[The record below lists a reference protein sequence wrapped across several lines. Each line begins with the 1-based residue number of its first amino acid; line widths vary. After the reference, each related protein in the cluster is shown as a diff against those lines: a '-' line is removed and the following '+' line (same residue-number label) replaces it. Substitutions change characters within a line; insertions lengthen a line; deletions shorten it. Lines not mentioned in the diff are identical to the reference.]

1 MPKAGGIAPRK
12 KRTNIF
18 KQLASAGLIPSTI
31 LIEPNGETKISFTS
45 SEENS
50 ALETPLE
57 AWRKK
62 RDAG

>member
-31 LIEPNGETKISFTS
+31 LNRAERRN
-45 SEENS
+45 EN
-50 ALETPLE
+50 
-57 AWRKK
+57 
-62 RDAG
+62 